1 MVTVNIKANTITP
14 VWTGDAWGE
23 FKKLKPQSIQGALRF
38 WFEVICYASEID
50 IKNYNEEK
58 LDDKKFK
65 SSIKQVIDNA
75 AENGE
80 NMTIYNAKKKALHNL
95 GVSYPSQYFGCNG
108 WRGFIRIKSIEQD
121 YNNQSKNPLGLK
133 RVLYKNPEDKHKSP
147 KWYFGHPY
155 YFGTF
160 VITIELED
168 EELKANVLYPLLRFI
183 ERYGFIGGKNN
194 LGYGRVRFSIEEVN
208 LSDCYKLILGENDY
222 VNTEKIVSKDIDQF
236 KYLLDEDL
244 LGEGLKHKH
253 LVESRRIGLYIKN
266 KSSDFGVKEII
277 KELIFNKSD
286 ERKSNVRK
294 KHNNTNKNLY
304 VFGSTDRKK
313 ENSFKGIVGPNATK
327 IIPWID
333 KTENGKYQY
342 GYISLILL
350 QGLKGV

>member
-1 MVTVNIKANTITP
+1 MITVNIKANTTTP

-208 LSDCYKLILGENDY
+208 LSNYSSLILGVGHY
-222 VNTEKIVSKDIDQF
+222 VDTEKIVSKDISEF
-236 KYLLDEDL
+236 KGLLAER
-244 LGEGLKHKH
+244 
-253 LVESRRIGLYIKN
+253 LVRNRKIGLYVKDDNCNLEVKKMIEELILEKSNKRAECIDKN
-266 KSSDFGVKEII
+266 KRHFI
-277 KELIFNKSD
+277 
-286 ERKSNVRK
+286 
-294 KHNNTNKNLY
+294 Y
-304 VFGSTDRKK
+304 GSTKK
-313 ENSFKGIVGPNATK
+313 DKYKEIVGPNATK

-333 KTENGKYQY
+333 KAENGKYQY

-350 QGLKGV
+350 QGLKRGV